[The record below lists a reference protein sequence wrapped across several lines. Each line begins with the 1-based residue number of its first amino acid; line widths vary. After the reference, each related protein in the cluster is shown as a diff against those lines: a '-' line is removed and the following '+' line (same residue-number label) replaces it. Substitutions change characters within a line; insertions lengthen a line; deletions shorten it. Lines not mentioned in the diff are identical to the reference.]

1 MCRLKAC
8 SVERTFSALYH
19 NYNLYREKGECGI
32 QRQNYHQAPLLCKNH
47 TGNTAAT
54 VSGRVN
60 NVSSVLRLCSVVPI
74 MAVKVCG
81 IFSRVILLYLFI
93 FPSQYLNTD
102 PISHTS
108 NFPVP
113 PSQLPSS
120 LDSPQSHSVSLSL
133 SLNPS
138 LPVFLCSVSWKIG
151 FKRPLLW
158 TRASHTVGPVR
169 FIFHTTEGEKIGA
182 GERERHEEW
191 RRIVLTSHW
200 NQ

>member
-133 SLNPS
+133 SLPVSPCLS
-138 LPVFLCSVSWKIG
+138 LLRELENWLQKATAVNKGQPHSWA
-151 FKRPLLW
+151 RPLYL
-158 TRASHTVGPVR
+158 SHHGGGKKVL
-169 FIFHTTEGEKIGA
+169 A
-182 GERERHEEW
+182 RERDTKNGEE
-191 RRIVLTSHW
+191 
-200 NQ
+200 